1 MAPFNS
7 FSADGPLIDV
17 KDDQHFSFDD
27 QGKSQFQNLQH
38 RLTLQAAG
46 IDGVGV
52 YTKTRPKTSHV
63 SDSRSVGVSRAASS
77 EPIAVVGMAMRLPGK
92 IRTSEDFWDLLANK
106 KSGRVPV
113 PENRYNSEGFYHP
126 SGRPGSIC
134 TRHGHFLQ
142 EDVSHFDN
150 DFFSIPPKEA
160 GNMDPQQRMLL
171 EVVWECMENAGQVG
185 WQGTD
190 MGCYVGTFGESWLD
204 ITSRDLQRPWDGQ
217 VNSTMDFALA
227 NRVSYEYDLK
237 GPR

>member
-1 MAPFNS
+1 M
-7 FSADGPLIDV
+7 
-17 KDDQHFSFDD
+17 
-27 QGKSQFQNLQH
+27 
-38 RLTLQAAG
+38 
-46 IDGVGV
+46 

-63 SDSRSVGVSRAASS
+63 SDDSRGVGVSPTASS
-77 EPIAVVGMAMRLPGK
+77 EPIAIVGMAMRLPGK

-113 PENRYNSEGFYHP
+113 PANRYNSEGFYHP
-126 SGRPGSIC
+126 SGRPGSVC

-150 DFFSIPPKEA
+150 EFFSIPPKEA
-160 GNMDPQQRMLL
+160 GIMDPQQRMLL
-171 EVVWECMENAGQVG
+171 EVVWECMENAGQIG

>member
-7 FSADGPLIDV
+7 FSADGPLIDA
-17 KDDQHFSFDD
+17 KDDQYFSFDD

-63 SDSRSVGVSRAASS
+63 SDDSRSVGVSRAASS

-106 KSGRVPV
+106 KSGHVPV

-126 SGRPGSIC
+126 SGRHGSVC

-227 NRVSYEYDLK
+227 NRVSYEI
-237 GPR
+237 